1 MDDAARWLE
10 RSRGICR
17 QIGIK
22 ETYEDGEYDAFETLT
37 SRFARASDMVLQKV
51 FRSIDRVELEEGGTL
66 LDVLNRAEKR
76 GLVNSTDEFRQMRE
90 LRNEIAHE
98 YRLEDLKEL
107 FSAVLEHSEKLM
119 AIIAKTRKYCA
130 RYID

>member
-1 MDDAARWLE
+1 M
-10 RSRGICR
+10 
-17 QIGIK
+17 
-22 ETYEDGEYDAFETLT
+22 
-37 SRFARASDMVLQKV
+37 ARALA
-51 FRSIDRVELEEGGTL
+51 RS
-66 LDVLNRAEKR
+66 
-76 GLVNSTDEFRQMRE
+76 E

-119 AIIAKTRKYCA
+119 AIIAKTRQYCA

>member
-1 MDDAARWLE
+1 VIW
-10 RSRGICR
+10 S
-17 QIGIK
+17 
-22 ETYEDGEYDAFETLT
+22 
-37 SRFARASDMVLQKV
+37 VLQEV
-51 FRSIDRVELEEGGTL
+51 FRSIDRVELEEGVTL

-76 GLVNSTDEFRQMRE
+76 GLVHSTDEFRQMRE
-90 LRNEIAHE
+90 LRNEIAHG

-119 AIIAKTRKYCA
+119 AIIAKTRQYCA